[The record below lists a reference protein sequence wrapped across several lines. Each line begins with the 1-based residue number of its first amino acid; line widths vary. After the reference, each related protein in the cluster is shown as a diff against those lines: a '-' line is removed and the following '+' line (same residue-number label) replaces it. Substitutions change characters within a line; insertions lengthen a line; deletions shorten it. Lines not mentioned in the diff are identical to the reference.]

1 MVVVVVVVVVVFK
14 LIHIGFTHL
23 VAVDFK
29 ISKRGQY
36 VKTQKYCLCL
46 FFFFQRTSYN
56 PSNIYKHSL
65 RNSRKVCSKKT
76 SVGMKNC

>member
-1 MVVVVVVVVVVFK
+1 MFVNLCRSVQFVIESYQKVPFVVVVVVVVVVVFK

-23 VAVDFK
+23 VAIDFK

-46 FFFFQRTSYN
+46 FIYFFSTYF
-56 PSNIYKHSL
+56 L
-65 RNSRKVCSKKT
+65 
-76 SVGMKNC
+76 

>member
-1 MVVVVVVVVVVFK
+1 MVVVVVVVVVFK

-46 FFFFQRTSYN
+46 FIYFFCNVLLITLPTYIN
-56 PSNIYKHSL
+56 KHYVTHERSAPKQL
-65 RNSRKVCSKKT
+65 AL
-76 SVGMKNC
+76 G